1 MMLLKLLSTNGLAT
15 TDALNTVE
23 NKIPDMNN
31 TVQKETDFD
40 AKISDI
46 ETKYFARSGYNK
58 FTNEIVNAKIKENI
72 WLINLIFLD
81 R

>member
-46 ETKYFARSGYNK
+46 ETKYLARSGYNK

-72 WLINLIFLD
+72 
-81 R
+81 

>member
-46 ETKYFARSGYNK
+46 EIKYFARSGYNK

-72 WLINLIFLD
+72 
-81 R
+81 

>member
-1 MMLLKLLSTNGLAT
+1 
-15 TDALNTVE
+15 
-23 NKIPDMNN
+23 MNN

-40 AKISDI
+40 AKISDT

-72 WLINLIFLD
+72 
-81 R
+81 

>member
-1 MMLLKLLSTNGLAT
+1 
-15 TDALNTVE
+15 
-23 NKIPDMNN
+23 MNN

-46 ETKYFARSGYNK
+46 EAKYFERSGYNK